1 MKRVALIIPLV
12 FIGCSFNNAQSKV
25 KAFTKCYVNKLPAP
39 FWVCYETSF
48 MSVGKIH
55 TEKVTRLSQQE
66 AYAVGMK
73 ALSDKLL
80 VKTKM
85 FLEKLNYKDKK
96 ILEDVKSFIIM
107 NAINDGF
114 WYDKK
119 TQILYVKVVID
130 KKEFKKFL
138 FNELKG
144 YDKKILEVAFDES
157 F

>member
-1 MKRVALIIPLV
+1 
-12 FIGCSFNNAQSKV
+12 
-25 KAFTKCYVNKLPAP
+25 
-39 FWVCYETSF
+39 
-48 MSVGKIH
+48 
-55 TEKVTRLSQQE
+55 
-66 AYAVGMK
+66 MK